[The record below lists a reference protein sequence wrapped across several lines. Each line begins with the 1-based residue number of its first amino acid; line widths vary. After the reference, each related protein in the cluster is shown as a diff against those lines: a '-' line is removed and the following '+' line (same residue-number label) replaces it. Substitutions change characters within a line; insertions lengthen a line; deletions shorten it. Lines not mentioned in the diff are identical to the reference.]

1 MSRFNPEIADQ
12 LVAEVEAGC
21 SLAAA
26 AEALELPLPTFKT
39 WMQKGRRDPAGRY
52 GNLAAR
58 VDAARQKPIRE
69 QAAADMPA
77 MTDAEFRRHV
87 EAAIRLGST
96 GAMRLFASLYI
107 ADDGKPDARQL
118 LGLDRK

>member
-58 VDAARQKPIRE
+58 VDAARQKPVRE
-69 QAAADMPA
+69 QPPADQPA

-87 EAAIRLGST
+87 EAAVEQGSVV
-96 GAMRLFASLYI
+96 AMRLWAALYG
-107 ADDGKPDARQL
+107 DDGTPADARQL